1 MNCTRRNQTE
11 KLEGASSPR
20 LSESFAALSD
30 TIKLKE
36 AEDRAIG
43 GLSFTD
49 NRNGPVTFPFDDM
62 PRGRQDIRSHLDDL
76 AQRHPEFADH
86 LRCPPGWG
94 GEIGS
99 HSPWGKKRR
108 GSESCGDDDARS
120 QASGASSSG
129 SDVPQQPMQS
139 EFQEQTDEPGPLR
152 GRASRQGNLPQY
164 GMRNTVD
171 MGQQQ
176 HAAEQ
181 NKESRGQRSMSAP
194 PDNRSQNPEQPARF
208 VSRINIT
215 PVNSAEPATKQC
227 GSPDAQGKPPVAP
240 KPPHQQQIPS
250 SPKPTPKQQGSNIRH
265 IPIFVEGRDEPVLPK
280 NISEPSYI
288 PKPSQFHQTPH
299 PSHSYGTSPKFTSH
313 HQFQPRQPSPP
324 PASQPKRPSAP
335 QSQQPP
341 QPKAPTKPQQEPPKP
356 PEGPS
361 PNDPISR
368 VMIIQKDVDD
378 LMKKVEEFRGNSR
391 SDKEYIYLDEMLTR
405 NLLKLDDIETEGK
418 ENVRQARKEVIRS
431 IQKGIGI
438 LEERVPLP
446 EEKVGVEVMETS
458 EENRDI
464 AEEGKEERSAA
475 SGQAEPESLE
485 VSQGSL
491 ATESPKVCNV
501 NNQDEVLESSVAP
514 EESSDAVKEVEGKS
528 QQESKEHKMDMDCK
542 ESVKESV
549 ELENIPDKMEL
560 EGTNDD
566 KMEEESQT
574 STKTEVETTEGEKLS
589 ESNNGAHSMEVEE
602 TKKVEV
608 VTGEDGG
615 TEKTS
620 NVEMVEPEV
629 KTMEVEPLARDETE
643 VGSQLLESSTVEPVP
658 ASSGKKSGVKS
669 SKSPK
674 SKQKLSV
681 SKQD

>member
-1 MNCTRRNQTE
+1 
-11 KLEGASSPR
+11 
-20 LSESFAALSD
+20 
-30 TIKLKE
+30 
-36 AEDRAIG
+36 
-43 GLSFTD
+43 
-49 NRNGPVTFPFDDM
+49 M
-62 PRGRQDIRSHLDDL
+62 PRGKQDIRSHLDDL

-108 GSESCGDDDARS
+108 GSESCGEDDARS

-152 GRASRQGNLPQY
+152 GRAPRQGNLPQY

-176 HAAEQ
+176 HASEQ
-181 NKESRGQRSMSAP
+181 NKEPRGQRSMSAP
-194 PDNRSQNPEQPARF
+194 PDNRSQNPEQPARY

-227 GSPDAQGKPPVAP
+227 GSPDAQGKPPMAP
-240 KPPHQQQIPS
+240 KPPQHQQQVPS

-288 PKPSQFHQTPH
+288 PKPSQFHQPPH

-324 PASQPKRPSAP
+324 PASQPKRPSAS
-335 QSQQPP
+335 QSQQQPP
-341 QPKAPTKPQQEPPKP
+341 QPKAPMKPQQEPPKP
-356 PEGPS
+356 PPEAPS

-368 VMIIQKDVDD
+368 VAVIQKDVDD
-378 LMKKVEEFRGNSR
+378 LMKKVEEFSGNSR

-418 ENVRQARKEVIRS
+418 ENVRQARKEAIRS

-446 EEKVGVEVMETS
+446 EEKVDVEVMETS
-458 EENRDI
+458 EENQDI
-464 AEEGKEERSAA
+464 AEEGKEEQSSAG
-475 SGQAEPESLE
+475 GQTEPESLE
-485 VSQGSL
+485 ISQDSL
-491 ATESPKVCNV
+491 ATETPKDVNV
-501 NNQDEVLESSVAP
+501 NNQDKVLESPVAP
-514 EESSDAVKEVEGKS
+514 EETADTFKEIEGNSLQK
-528 QQESKEHKMDMDCK
+528 SKEQKMDTDCK

-560 EGTNDD
+560 EGTNGEVKDD
-566 KMEEESQT
+566 KMDEESQT
-574 STKTEVETTEGEKLS
+574 STKTEVEMTEGEKLS

-608 VTGEDGG
+608 VTGEDTG

-620 NVEMVEPEV
+620 NVKVVEPEGN
-629 KTMEVEPLARDETE
+629 TMEVEPLASDETKLD
-643 VGSQLLESSTVEPVP
+643 SQVLESSSKTGQNITLEPVL
-658 ASSGKKSGVKS
+658 ASSGKKSGGVKS
-669 SKSPK
+669 GKEWEYSSTKEMEEERMK
-674 SKQKLSV
+674 
-681 SKQD
+681 